1 MAEWH
6 LEESSGDTRENGET
20 KFYRYR
26 GGFPLSTKL
35 KFWGLIV
42 LGAAIGTALF
52 LFFLTVF
59 IYIFLPVAAILILF
73 GIVRRFLGR

>member
-1 MAEWH
+1 MTEWH
-6 LEESSGDTRENGET
+6 LEEYSGET
-20 KFYRYR
+20 RRGGEGKFYRYR

-42 LGAAIGTALF
+42 LGIATGTALF

-59 IYIFLPVAAILILF
+59 VYVFLPVAALVIMYTL
-73 GIVRRFLGR
+73 VRRFLNR

>member
-1 MAEWH
+1 MAEWN
-6 LEESSGDTRENGET
+6 LEEYSRDDKENGDA
-20 KFYRYR
+20 KFYRFR

-59 IYIFLPVAAILILF
+59 IYIFLPVAAFLILF
-73 GIVRRFLGR
+73 ALIRRLLSR